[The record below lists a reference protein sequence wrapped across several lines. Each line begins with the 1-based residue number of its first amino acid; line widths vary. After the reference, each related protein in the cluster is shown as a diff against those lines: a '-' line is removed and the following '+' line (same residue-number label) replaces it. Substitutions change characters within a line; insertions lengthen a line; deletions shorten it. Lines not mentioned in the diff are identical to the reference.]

1 MGLADEPVLPAT
13 PTISETTISMAELTA
28 AIKQTKPRKRAG
40 KDQVPNDFW
49 KHLQGPGLDALL
61 TLFQSYWGT
70 CASPRHWKLAQ
81 VVGILKRG
89 SASDPANYRPIS
101 LLQTC
106 YKLYARIIANRLSAG
121 LDEHIRELQ
130 FGFRKG
136 RSTAEA
142 TFLVRRLQDL
152 VDAKRHQTLH
162 LLFLDWS
169 KAFDKIR
176 PAALQ
181 QALRQ
186 LLVPDHT
193 IQDISDLVSNPLF
206 EVLMDKSVSNTYP
219 QRSGTRQGCTLS
231 PLLFILLQTVL
242 FHDVQ
247 VKYKARHPL
256 ATTPRLPFF
265 DIELADD
272 TVLIAET
279 GERIQDLLWFV
290 QDEAATYN
298 LHLNTDKTKHIPFNS
313 NMQLFFASQ
322 APTPK

>member
-1 MGLADEPVLPAT
+1 
-13 PTISETTISMAELTA
+13 MAELTA
-28 AIKQTKPRKRAG
+28 AIKQTKPHKRAG

-61 TLFQSYWGT
+61 TLFQSCWGT
-70 CASPRHWKLAQ
+70 CASPWHWKLAQ
-81 VVGILKRG
+81 VVGIFKKG

-106 YKLYARIIANRLSAG
+106 CKLYARIIANRLSAG

-142 TFLVRRLQDL
+142 TFLVRKLQGL

-169 KAFDKIR
+169 KAFGKIR
-176 PAALQ
+176 SAALQ
-181 QALRQ
+181 QALRR

-193 IQDISDLVSNPLF
+193 IRVISDLVSNPLF
-206 EVLMDKSVSNTYP
+206 EVLVDKSVSNTYP
-219 QRSGTRQGCTLS
+219 QRSGIRQGCTLS

-265 DIELADD
+265 DIEFADD

-313 NMQLFFASQ
+313 NMQLLFARQ
-322 APTPK
+322 APVPK